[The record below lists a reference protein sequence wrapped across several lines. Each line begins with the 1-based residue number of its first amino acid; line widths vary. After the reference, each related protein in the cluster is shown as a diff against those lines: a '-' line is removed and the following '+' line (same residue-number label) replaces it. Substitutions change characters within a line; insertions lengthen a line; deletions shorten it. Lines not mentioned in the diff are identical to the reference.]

1 MIAPAMPV
9 ESLIVVVAA
18 LALGAVGK
26 AITGFGLP
34 LVAVPVMAAFI
45 GVETAVVVMVI
56 PSGYSNLALLWEFRR
71 SAGAVPGLGPA
82 IGLGLCAIA
91 LGTWLL
97 QALDPALLRLV
108 LAGWIG
114 VYLASRAVGLT
125 VPPAAGRRRAVVTA
139 AVALGGVCQGAT
151 GIAGPVLVTAM
162 HALRLDRAV
171 LVHALSAVFFSYS
184 IAQIASM
191 TAFGLFT
198 TERVV
203 QGLVAMIP
211 VVVGTWLGLRLG
223 RRIDAR
229 TFNVC
234 VLVLLSAMAVK
245 LAHDGVTG
253 MG

>member
-1 MIAPAMPV
+1 
-9 ESLIVVVAA
+9 
-18 LALGAVGK
+18 
-26 AITGFGLP
+26 
-34 LVAVPVMAAFI
+34 
-45 GVETAVVVMVI
+45 
-56 PSGYSNLALLWEFRR
+56 
-71 SAGAVPGLGPA
+71 
-82 IGLGLCAIA
+82 
-91 LGTWLL
+91 
-97 QALDPALLRLV
+97 
-108 LAGWIG
+108 
-114 VYLASRAVGLT
+114 
-125 VPPAAGRRRAVVTA
+125 
-139 AVALGGVCQGAT
+139 
-151 GIAGPVLVTAM
+151 
-162 HALRLDRAV
+162 
-171 LVHALSAVFFSYS
+171 
-184 IAQIASM
+184 M